1 MEKKNVIVIGA
12 SAGGPDV
19 LKRLFSGL
27 SNGIAAAVF
36 IVWHIPSD
44 VFGIL
49 PQVLSKH
56 STMPIANAVDNEP
69 IVFNRVYIAPPD
81 RHMII
86 ERGRVRLTRGPKENR
101 FRPAIDPL
109 FRSAAYSYGSRVI
122 GIILSGALDDGTA
135 GLWTIKQFG
144 GTSIVQDPQ
153 ESEAPGMPESALR
166 SVEVDYKVTVR
177 EMIEILKRLVSEP
190 AKAMSNEQ

>member
-12 SAGGPDV
+12 SAGGLEV

-27 SNGIAAAVF
+27 SEGIAAGIF
-36 IVWHIPSD
+36 IVWHIPSE

-56 STMPIANAVDNEP
+56 STMTIANAVDNEP
-69 IVFNRVYIAPPD
+69 IVFNRVYVAPPD

-86 ERGRVRLTRGPKENR
+86 ERGCVRLIQGPKENR

-109 FRSAAYSYGSRVI
+109 FRSAAHSYGSRVI
-122 GIILSGALDDGTA
+122 GVVLSGALNDGTA
-135 GLWTIKQFG
+135 GLLAIKQFG
-144 GTSIVQDPQ
+144 GTTIVQDPQ
-153 ESEAPGMPESALR
+153 ESESPGMPESALR
-166 SVEVDYKVTVR
+166 SVKVDYKVTVR
-177 EMIEILKRLVSEP
+177 EMIEVLKRLVLED
-190 AKAMSNEQ
+190 AEQ